1 MTARKKIFMIAL
13 SVLFVK
19 QGSRK
24 FYIENN
30 PEYMRAKIMVMVMEL
45 RKKWKG
51 KVFMSFMQL

>member
-1 MTARKKIFMIAL
+1 MLDMAGEFI
-13 SVLFVK
+13 
-19 QGSRK
+19 GH
-24 FYIENN
+24 IENN